1 MRTRIAWRLL
11 VALVVAVVVIPR
23 GAAAATPMRLIVT
36 PAEGHAGDPVYLS
49 GSGFGAGLP
58 VSIFL
63 KCGSQPKTHVSTA
76 RANKL
81 GRFAASQIRLSRG
94 TPAGRCEFS
103 AASQARPAMRT
114 RESAYALVP
123 LQRAL
128 ARCAVQMCLH
138 IQAFLVRLR
147 NGAKGNVVI
156 SGWPGATVHVTIA
169 RTEHGA
175 KYRVLRLNWRG
186 VGGLRTSIAPGLI
199 KGLQARVFVS
209 AQLGRVTGQAVSRF
223 HVMFGNR

>member
-1 MRTRIAWRLL
+1 MRIQIAWIVIIAL
-11 VALVVAVVVIPR
+11 VATVVIPR
-23 GAAAATPMRLIVT
+23 GAAAATPLRLIVT
-36 PAEGHAGDPVYLS
+36 PTQGHAGDPVYLS
-49 GSGFGAGLP
+49 GSGFVPGLP
-58 VSIFL
+58 ISIFL
-63 KCGSQPKTHVSTA
+63 KCGSQPRTHVSTA
-76 RANKL
+76 RANRL

-94 TPAGRCEFS
+94 TSSGRCGFS
-103 AASQARPAMRT
+103 AASQARPTMRT

-123 LQRAL
+123 LQRPL
-128 ARCAVQMCLH
+128 ARCAIHMCLH

-147 NGAKGNVVI
+147 SGAKGNVVI

-209 AQLGRVTGQAVSRF
+209 AQLGRVRGQGVSRF